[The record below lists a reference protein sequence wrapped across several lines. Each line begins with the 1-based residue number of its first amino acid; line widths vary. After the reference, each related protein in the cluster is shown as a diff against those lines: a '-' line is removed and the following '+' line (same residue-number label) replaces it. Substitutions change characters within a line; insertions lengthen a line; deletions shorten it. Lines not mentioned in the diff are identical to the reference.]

1 MYEKTGMKKIL
12 TLTYILLI
20 PSVILSQEFNGGLLL
35 GFNLSEISGDRVTG
49 PNQPG
54 LYAGVF
60 TNLYVSERSSLQ
72 MELDYVQKGSRKKAD
87 TLDDGY
93 SIRMHYIELHLLYH
107 FDIKRL
113 TLEAGSSLGYLAGN
127 PYDTYYGYEY
137 YDFHTLD
144 FSIIIGL
151 HYRLLEKLRV
161 AARYSNSILPV
172 SDNPS
177 GNTSTLRRGE
187 YNEVLSFS
195 LYVTILKPK
204 K

>member
-1 MYEKTGMKKIL
+1 MKR
-12 TLTYILLI
+12 TLILLFVFLA

-54 LYAGVF
+54 LYTGVF
-60 TNLYVSERSSLQ
+60 TNLYVSHRSSLQ

-93 SIRMHYIELHLLYH
+93 SVRMHYIELHLLYH
-107 FDIKRL
+107 FDIRRL
-113 TLEAGSSLGYLAGN
+113 TLEAGPSLGYLAGN

-137 YDFHTLD
+137 KDFHSLD
-144 FSIIIGL
+144 LSIGIGL
-151 HYRLLEKLRV
+151 QYRLLDNLRA

-177 GNTSTLRRGE
+177 GNTSTLRKGE

-195 LYVTILKPK
+195 LYLTILKPK